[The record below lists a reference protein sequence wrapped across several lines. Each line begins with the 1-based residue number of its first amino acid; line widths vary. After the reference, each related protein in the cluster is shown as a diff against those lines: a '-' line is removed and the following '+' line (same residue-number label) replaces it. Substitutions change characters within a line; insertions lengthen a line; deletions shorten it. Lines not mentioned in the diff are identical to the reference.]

1 VKITQLRIDRFGV
14 WSGLEIGRLTDPL
27 VVFYGENEAG
37 KTTLMQF
44 VRTVLYGFSPA
55 RRQRYVSPRPG
66 GTPGGSLTVD
76 DAQQTLV
83 IHRYL
88 DVQTGDETLDVV
100 DRSGQQRQV
109 RGLARLLEGVDESVF
124 NNVFAFGLREI
135 QELAT
140 LSDSAAADLLYELT
154 LGVDRVSLSDVV
166 GKLQTSRERL
176 LADGEGPCQL
186 VDLAEQQQ
194 RLRAEI
200 HDLRRSTPEYLAAAK
215 KYDDLNRGAQALEAE
230 ESELDQRLRVLAA
243 ATQIEPRWHQRQEVD
258 RRRAVLEPVP
268 HVADDS
274 LTRLAELKN
283 RRETRRRRLQ
293 RITERRQQLMT
304 EVERL
309 KINEALCRQAPRLEA
324 LAEQQQWIAA
334 LDAQARQLADELAT
348 PTTKHHAEA
357 ATAHAAPHAAQ
368 HGTSHGKPHAGHGKP
383 DAKHPAAAGPAEAHP
398 APAVASKPL
407 SPQTVAQL
415 RAQAKALSQSH
426 RQYRKVAGGLAATKQ
441 TADHL
446 HKRLRVDLGE
456 HDTTS
461 LTAALEKAGAQV
473 SQLRRRVQIDE
484 RLDTL
489 NRSHHDLEAHVQ
501 DTVDRHT
508 LTPMQLAGLGLT
520 FVLGFTLVLAAL
532 FLPAGTVG
540 AGHWLLVVTG
550 VVLVLASGL
559 AKFGLEKFTG
569 KQIEDGQT
577 QLAQI
582 EQQIAKVQTE
592 RDELDKKLPRG
603 GGPLVAR
610 LQAAEK
616 ELTRLEEL
624 MPLDAEHQSHRQ
636 SLRTN
641 QQQHK
646 AAKHEFRK
654 GRERWQ
660 QLLRQA
666 GLPAELT
673 PRQLRA
679 TLEHGMRLDSER
691 RRIEERQRQLADCRG
706 QYEILSQRIVQVA
719 ADARLKLDDTEPL
732 AMLREMLRRLEDER
746 VRATTR
752 DQVRAH
758 LVKMRRVRRK
768 LLRQVAAAG
777 KRVTE
782 LIHAAGAQ
790 DEDDLHRRAAVVAE
804 ARELD
809 RQRNLLGE
817 EIATALAG
825 CEAPPLVAGHLDSGE
840 DLRRLA
846 EETTSAKHALRV
858 KLEHAWEERGALSQQ
873 LKSLAQDRRLTEK
886 RLELATVDHQL
897 RKAVEQWQVLSACS
911 VALESV
917 RAVFERDRQPDVLRE
932 ASTYLA
938 ELTAGRYRRI
948 WTTLGGRALSV
959 DDADGNALAVD
970 VLSRGTREQIFLSLR
985 LALVSAYARRGIR
998 LPIVM
1003 DDVLVNF
1010 DVVRAKAAVEVLAK
1024 FARAGH
1030 QVLVFTCHEH
1040 LARLFH
1046 AAQVEVRTL
1055 PGGRIEWDE
1064 PAKERPRAPSS
1075 VPAPHFLPEPVPPPQ
1090 IVAEEYPSTPSP
1102 PVEPEIVASEPVQ
1115 APVAPTPR
1123 PVPRRNGHA
1132 ARPRRA
1138 KPVATARPAAPP
1150 QSRSHRK
1157 LAVESVPW
1165 SAEEFEGEL
1174 VDRVRRPVPSD
1185 AHADESGAAAA
1196 RGRADADRVRLYESD
1211 SESTEPEEPELA
1223 RNERDRGELD
1233 SADAATYDSLSEPG
1247 DADDSDAKTG
1257 DSDRLDQS
1265 GRRPAASQA
1274 SGRQAASDR
1283 G

>member
-1 VKITQLRIDRFGV
+1 MKITQLRIDRFGV

-55 RRQRYVSPRPG
+55 RRERYVSTRPG
-66 GTPGGSLTVD
+66 GMPGGSLTVD
-76 DAQQTLV
+76 DAQQSVV

-88 DVQTGDETLDVV
+88 DVQTGDETLDVL
-100 DRSGQQRQV
+100 DHSGQQRQA

-166 GKLQTSRERL
+166 GHLQTSRERL
-176 LADGEGPCQL
+176 LADGDHPGRLIEL
-186 VDLAEQQQ
+186 SEQQH
-194 RLRAEI
+194 RLRTEI
-200 HDLRRSTPEYLAAAK
+200 HDLRRSTPDYLATVK
-215 KYDDLNRGAQALEAE
+215 QYDDLNRGAQALEAE
-230 ESELDQRLRVLAA
+230 EAELDQRLRVLAA
-243 ATQIEPRWHQRQEVD
+243 AVQIEPRWHQRQEID
-258 RRRAVLEPVP
+258 RRRKALEPVP
-268 HVADDS
+268 HLADDS

-283 RRETRRRRLQ
+283 RRETRRRRLA
-293 RITERRQQLMT
+293 RVTERRQQLMT

-334 LDAQARQLADELAT
+334 LDAQARQLADELAE
-348 PTTKHHAEA
+348 PAAKHHAEKSVHHA
-357 ATAHAAPHAAQ
+357 PPHHAAD
-368 HGTSHGKPHAGHGKP
+368 HGKHHPPH
-383 DAKHPAAAGPAEAHP
+383 AKHPAPAVPAAAAPADAHP
-398 APAVASKPL
+398 APAVPSKPL
-407 SPQTVAQL
+407 SPQSVAQL
-415 RAQAKALSQSH
+415 RAQAKGLSKSR
-426 RQYRKVAGGLAATKQ
+426 RQYRKVAGSLATTKQ

-446 HKRLRVDLGE
+446 HKRLRADLGE
-456 HDTTS
+456 HDAAS
-461 LTAALEKAGAQV
+461 LTAALEKAGALV

-489 NRSHHDLEAHVQ
+489 NRSHSDLEAQVQ
-501 DTVDRHT
+501 DVADQHA
-508 LTPMQLAGLGLT
+508 LTFPQLAGLGLT
-520 FVLGFTLVLAAL
+520 FAFGSMLMAAF
-532 FLPAGTVG
+532 FLPAGWVGSGHWFLPVVG
-540 AGHWLLVVTG
+540 A
-550 VVLVLASGL
+550 VLCGL
-559 AKFGLEKFTG
+559 AVAAKIGLERLSG
-569 KQIEDGQT
+569 KQLEDGKS
-577 QLAQI
+577 QLIQI
-582 EQQIAKVQTE
+582 EQQIEKVQAE
-592 RDELDKKLPRG
+592 RDELDKKLPKG

-616 ELTRLEEL
+616 ELNRLEEL
-624 MPLDAEHQSHRQ
+624 MPLDAERQSHRQ
-636 SLRTN
+636 SLRAS
-641 QQQHK
+641 QEQHK
-646 AAKHEFRK
+646 SAKHEFHK

-679 TLEHGMRLDSER
+679 TLEHVTRLDAER
-691 RRIEERQRQLADCRG
+691 RRLDERQRQLADCRG
-706 QYEILSQRIVQVA
+706 QYEILSQRIAQVA
-719 ADARLKLDDTEPL
+719 ADARLKLDDSEPL

-746 VRATTR
+746 IRATTR
-752 DQVRAH
+752 DQVRAQ
-758 LVKMRRVRRK
+758 LVKIRRVRRK

-777 KRVTE
+777 KRVAD
-782 LIHAAGAQ
+782 LIQACGAQ
-790 DEDDLHRRAAVVAE
+790 DEDDLHRRAAIVAE

-825 CEAPPLVAGHLDSGE
+825 CEVPPQVAGHLDSGE

-846 EETTSAKHALRV
+846 EETTSAKHVLRV
-858 KLEHAWEERGALSQQ
+858 KLEHAWEERGAISQH
-873 LKSLAQDRRLTEK
+873 LKAQAQDRRMAEK
-886 RLELATVDHQL
+886 RLELATVDQQL
-897 RKAVEQWQVLSACS
+897 REAVERWQALSACA

-917 RAVFERDRQPDVLRE
+917 RAVFERDRQPEVLRE

-959 DDADGNALAVD
+959 DDAEGNALAVD

-998 LPIVM
+998 LPVVM

-1010 DVVRAKAAVEVLAK
+1010 DVTRAKAAVEVLAK

-1030 QVLVFTCHEH
+1030 QLLVFTCHEH

-1046 AAQVEVRTL
+1046 GAQVEVRTL
-1055 PGGRIEWDE
+1055 PGSRIEWDE
-1064 PAKERPRAPSS
+1064 PAKEPPRPVSR
-1075 VPAPHFLPEPVPPPQ
+1075 VPAPHFVPEPAPAPP
-1090 IVAEEYPSTPSP
+1090 IVEEVTPAEPSP
-1102 PVEPEIVASEPVQ
+1102 PAETEIVAGEPARPPVA
-1115 APVAPTPR
+1115 APVR
-1123 PVPRRNGHA
+1123 PMPRRNGQT

-1138 KPVATARPAAPP
+1138 KAVAPPRPAAPSQP
-1150 QSRSHRK
+1150 RGHRR
-1157 LAVESVPW
+1157 LMVESVPW

-1174 VDRVRRPVPSD
+1174 VDRVRRSGPADSY
-1185 AHADESGAAAA
+1185 ADESVEAPTGS
-1196 RGRADADRVRLYESD
+1196 RGDADRVRLYESD
-1211 SESTEPEEPELA
+1211 IESPETPDLA
-1223 RNERDRGELD
+1223 LADDELD
-1233 SADAATYDSLSEPG
+1233 GGKLESAAEDGPDAHAVE
-1247 DADDSDAKTG
+1247 
-1257 DSDRLDQS
+1257 R
-1265 GRRPAASQA
+1265 GRGG
-1274 SGRQAASDR
+1274 GRGGGRHAASDR
-1283 G
+1283 N